1 MRRME
6 GEVLEIAAGYRSLGE
21 GRLAT
26 RLENAA
32 PYLFTFV
39 THPELHPTNEAE
51 RPLRP
56 VAIQRLIRK
65 HRVTEEGTRAFG
77 RIMTCAL
84 TWRKRGLNAYDGFYR
99 CLSAT

>member
-1 MRRME
+1 ME

-39 THPELHPTNEAE
+39 THPELHPTNEGVRQDHDMRADLAQAGPERLRRVLPVPIGYLTAYPAE
-51 RPLRP
+51 
-56 VAIQRLIRK
+56 K
-65 HRVTEEGTRAFG
+65 
-77 RIMTCAL
+77 
-84 TWRKRGLNAYDGFYR
+84 
-99 CLSAT
+99 